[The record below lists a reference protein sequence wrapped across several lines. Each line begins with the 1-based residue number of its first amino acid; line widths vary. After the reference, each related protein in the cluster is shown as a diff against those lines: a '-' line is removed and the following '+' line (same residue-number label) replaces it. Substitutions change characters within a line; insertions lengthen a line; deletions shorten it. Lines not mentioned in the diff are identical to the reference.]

1 VPDALKPQPTLR
13 PAAPGV
19 VRFYNFLPR
28 GATFLDDVLA
38 GLARAPKSIPPKY
51 FYDEQGCRLFEAI
64 CELPEYYLTRTEMAI
79 LRAQAADIALFAG
92 PDAELIEFGSGSEA
106 KTRVL
111 IEALQPAL
119 YVPVDIAVD
128 TMRAASGELAR
139 QFPWLNIAGVCA
151 DYSRPLA
158 LPEFAGVP
166 IRKKVVFFPG
176 STIGNFTPSEALVF
190 LRQARRAAGTGGIL
204 VIGVDLK
211 KDKKILDAA
220 YDDASGVTAEF
231 NLNLLKRINRELG
244 ADFQVQRFRHKAFYD
259 PAIGRIEM
267 HLESLFSQIVHVA
280 GRRFDFA
287 AGETIHTEISCKY
300 SMEEFRDLGRKAG
313 FSPEKLWMDPGEL
326 FSVHGMMAV

>member
-1 VPDALKPQPTLR
+1 MPDGVKPQPTPR
-13 PAAPGV
+13 PLVPGV

-38 GLARAPKSIPPKY
+38 GLARVPKSIPPKY
-51 FYDEQGCRLFEAI
+51 FYDAQGCRLFEAI

-79 LRAQAADIALFAG
+79 LRAQAADIAQFAG
-92 PDAELIEFGSGSEA
+92 PDTELIEFGSGSEA

-111 IEALQPAL
+111 IEALQPSL

-128 TMRAASGELAR
+128 TMRAASGELAK
-139 QFPWLNIAGVCA
+139 QYPWLNIAGLCA

-166 IRKKVVFFPG
+166 IRKKLVFFPG
-176 STIGNFTPSEALVF
+176 STIGNFTPAEALAF

-220 YDDASGVTAEF
+220 YDDASGVTAAF
-231 NLNLLKRINRELG
+231 NVNLLKRINRELG
-244 ADFQVQRFRHKAFYD
+244 ADFQPQRFRHKAFYD
-259 PAIGRIEM
+259 PAMGRIEM
-267 HLESLFSQIVHVA
+267 HLESLYSQFVHVA
-280 GRRFDFA
+280 GQRFDFA

-313 FSPEKLWMDPGEL
+313 FSPEKLWLDPGQL